1 MPDVHPCLNFGLP
14 DARASSYHN
23 RGVTP
28 SSGMET
34 VSERHSLRLSPLGE
48 RLAHGDGSEIMDP
61 NDILEKLIGAIGA
74 RVNTGAIKKLLRI

>member
-1 MPDVHPCLNFGLP
+1 
-14 DARASSYHN
+14 
-23 RGVTP
+23 
-28 SSGMET
+28 MET